1 MADTSVERKVRA
13 AAARIA
19 KYAYWILGL
28 LLIGG
33 ISYFLYTR
41 LDRQI
46 ASVLFFVSG
55 IIMLYFYY
63 VKWFVIPEKNLDWQ
77 PYQTPCPDY
86 LTVMADEGSNTVGGA
101 YKCYDFVGVSR
112 RPDGLKKAD
121 PRNINQQKND
131 PRYYFLVDPKEDR
144 ESLRQRVLAQG
155 LTWNS
160 LFGGD

>member
-1 MADTSVERKVRA
+1 MSDTTVERRVRA
-13 AAARIA
+13 AATRIA
-19 KYAYWILGL
+19 KWAYWILGL

-33 ISYFLYTR
+33 LSYFLYTR

-46 ASVLFFVSG
+46 TSVLFFVSG
-55 IIMLYFYY
+55 IVMLYFYY

-86 LTVMADEGSNTVGGA
+86 LTVMSEAGNNTAGGA
-101 YKCYDFVGVSR
+101 YKCFDFVGVSR

-121 PRNINQQKND
+121 PRNIATQQND
-131 PRYYFLVDPKEDR
+131 PRFYFLVDPKENR
-144 ESLRQRVLAQG
+144 ESLRQRVIAQG

-160 LFGGD
+160 LFGDA